1 MGTREEFTV
10 FNGSLWQWNCNI
22 QATVPCTIELKVIVF
37 QRHKARGCK
46 LGFYPAHT
54 GNQCGVHSQWNF
66 GHGVQRFGV
75 FIYGVVAFSTFNRLF
90 TIGCALHCLTSDI
103 YHGIYRGSTLKR
115 VLEIAVSRNGTGV
128 ISQAG
133 IHHIDTRLIV
143 ITIVCRWVKAPTVFV
158 ALVESLREQA
168 TYFDIVDV
176 IAVHVFAQ
184 IELEAFQIISAHTAF
199 KEQVIKGE
207 IT

>member
-10 FNGSLWQWNCNI
+10 LNGSFRQWDRNI
-22 QATVPCTIELKVIVF
+22 KTTITRAVELKVIVL
-37 QRHKARGCK
+37 QRHKACGCK

-90 TIGCALHCLTSDI
+90 TIGCALHCLTSDV
-103 YHGIYRGSTLKR
+103 YHGVHRGGTLKR
-115 VLEIAVSRNGTGV
+115 ILEVAVSREGTGV

-133 IHHIDTRLIV
+133 IHHINTRLIV
-143 ITIVCRWVKAPTVFV
+143 ITIICRWVKAPAVFV
-158 ALVESLREQA
+158 ALVVTLSE
-168 TYFDIVDV
+168 
-176 IAVHVFAQ
+176 
-184 IELEAFQIISAHTAF
+184 
-199 KEQVIKGE
+199 
-207 IT
+207 